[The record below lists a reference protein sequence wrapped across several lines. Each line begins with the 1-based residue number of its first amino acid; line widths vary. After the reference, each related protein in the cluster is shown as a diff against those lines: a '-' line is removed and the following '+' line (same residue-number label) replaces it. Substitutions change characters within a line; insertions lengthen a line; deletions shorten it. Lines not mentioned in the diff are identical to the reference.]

1 MKRACQ
7 LMGFT
12 LESLGREFNASYL
25 WVCSLGKFSP
35 SSEGYS
41 NLSPGLKWAI
51 TLATKVLGAEQENK
65 LKILLF
71 SVQTFM

>member
-41 NLSPGLKWAI
+41 NLSPGLK
-51 TLATKVLGAEQENK
+51 
-65 LKILLF
+65 
-71 SVQTFM
+71 